1 MKRTFLPFCILLIS
15 SMAYGQA
22 QEGSVAF
29 EKSQQ
34 PAAVIELAYSP
45 DIIKAAMNDYLSRK
59 GKSKT
64 DDLKGFSTYR
74 NTELVPGDS
83 TNADLYFK
91 IERKSRR
98 EKEVSV
104 VSLLLTSP
112 KEGAVPNVRY
122 LNMEQARDYL
132 NGLVPAIDAYNLELQ
147 IKEQNAMVIKA
158 ESKYKSLQHDGEDL
172 VKKRENLE
180 KKIEDN
186 KRDQQKQMT
195 EIENQK
201 QKLAVLSSGRKS

>member
-1 MKRTFLPFCILLIS
+1 MKRTLLPFCMLLVGG
-15 SMAYGQA
+15 MAYGQA
-22 QEGSVAF
+22 REGFVAF

-45 DIIKAAMNDYLSRK
+45 DIINAAMNDYLSKK

-64 DDLKGFSTYR
+64 NDLKGFSTYR
-74 NTELVPGDS
+74 NTELVQNDS

-91 IERKSRR
+91 IERKSRK
-98 EKEVSV
+98 EKESSI

-112 KEGAVPNVRY
+112 KEGMGANIRY

-132 NGLVPAIDAYNLELQ
+132 NGLVPAIDAYNLEQQ

-158 ESKYKSLQHDGEDL
+158 ESKYKALQDDGEDL
-172 VKKRENLE
+172 VKKRENIE
-180 KKIEDN
+180 KKIEEN

-201 QKLAVLSSGRKS
+201 QKLALLSSQRKS